1 MRFLWICVFVD
12 LCKRLLNYRCA
23 KVYRNHA
30 TCGTV
35 IASEVLLQFRSRSGG
50 AKQSP
55 SSYIRGRAPLC
66 KTLCPLWFR
75 MFVNHKL
82 HDGDTKVRGGC

>member
-23 KVYRNHA
+23 KVYLND
-30 TCGTV
+30 TTSGTV
-35 IASEVLLQFRSRSGG
+35 IASEVLLRFRSRSGG

-55 SSYIRGRAPLC
+55 SSYIRGRVPLVQNLVC
-66 KTLCPLWFR
+66 LVVQDVC
-75 MFVNHKL
+75 
-82 HDGDTKVRGGC
+82 